1 MKKVINT
8 VWIGVCV
15 GMAFLF
21 ACCASPNDKKR
32 AQMRDRINEIEEVLS
47 KRSHE
52 SIYGSPEMLRE
63 RAESTRRLE
72 QERDSLKQELQ
83 KAKKERN

>member
-52 SIYGSPEMLRE
+52 SIYGSPEMLEE
-63 RAESTRRLE
+63 RAESTRHLE
-72 QERDSLKQELQ
+72 HEMDSLKQEL
-83 KAKKERN
+83 KNLEKE